1 MSITAPKAW
10 TWKTVLPTQKTLM
23 LNNSAYRLAARL
35 NLGLRPDA
43 GGALCVPAK
52 PCPKCDAIT
61 EDAWHHL
68 SCTKGGT
75 HLRHDTVLN
84 ALYHAALAVG
94 AQAEREPK
102 GLSWDDGKRPDLQMY
117 FPGTH
122 LLSDVVVAHP
132 LAPSYAGAD
141 TSLFCFGHTRAGVA
155 RRSQREKHNKYDRIA
170 ERLGAKL
177 LPFAV
182 ETCGGLAPDAVA
194 LITALADEGD
204 EQLSLWS
211 KESISEHIHAAVA
224 IAVQAANALVYA
236 RVHGGAPPSSAA

>member
-1 MSITAPKAW
+1 M
-10 TWKTVLPTQKTLM
+10 
-23 LNNSAYRLAARL
+23 
-35 NLGLRPDA
+35 
-43 GGALCVPAK
+43 
-52 PCPKCDAIT
+52 
-61 EDAWHHL
+61 
-68 SCTKGGT
+68 
-75 HLRHDTVLN
+75 LN

-224 IAVQAANALVYA
+224 IAVQAANALVYT
-236 RVHGGAPPSSAA
+236 RVHGRAPLLSAA